1 MHHKLLTLHGFVQA
15 TCNHQLFLG
24 LMLYGSTIDLVF
36 YGNYTDVFNSSVEL
50 QPWS

>member
-1 MHHKLLTLHGFVQA
+1 MHRKLPTLHRFVQA
-15 TCNHQLFLG
+15 TCNQQLSLG

-50 QPWS
+50 QPRS